1 MSCESYSRNGPET
14 TSWVKDAQDL
24 QKTIPLVAILGILY
38 LMGKLLLGWVRHKQ
52 RLEQI
57 QEEVNAKC
65 TECIEAETRIRELEL
80 RAQIDEAAAREAN
93 WRAEQFAVELRGANR
108 RAAKAEELLR
118 ERRLR

>member
-1 MSCESYSRNGPET
+1 MSSYSSNVSET

-80 RAQIDEAAAREAN
+80 RAQIAEAAAREAN
-93 WRAEQFAVELRGANR
+93 WRAEQFAVKLRGANR